1 LSLVGRNRCLKPD
14 QQETIAMRTIETKLY
29 KFDELIDKFNLM
41 IFVNELESNQ
51 GLDETPYDELMC
63 YSYDELLNMLY
74 EL

>member
-1 LSLVGRNRCLKPD
+1 MDS
-14 QQETIAMRTIETKLY
+14 QKLC
-29 KFDELIDKFNLM
+29 DELIDKFNLM